1 MVAVL
6 LQYSSI
12 ACKGKENHC
21 TRCLDTF
28 TSSCNLT
35 VHNVPGYGD
44 CLFWAVAY
52 QLNANTVCSASAP
65 ELRQVVASYIEN
77 RSDRFS
83 SFLAGSQ
90 PSSNPYDNDTEVPS
104 VEDTC
109 IDSMTDP
116 DLQLL

>member
-1 MVAVL
+1 M
-6 LQYSSI
+6 
-12 ACKGKENHC
+12 
-21 TRCLDTF
+21 
-28 TSSCNLT
+28 
-35 VHNVPGYGD
+35 
-44 CLFWAVAY
+44 
-52 QLNANTVCSASAP
+52 CSASAP